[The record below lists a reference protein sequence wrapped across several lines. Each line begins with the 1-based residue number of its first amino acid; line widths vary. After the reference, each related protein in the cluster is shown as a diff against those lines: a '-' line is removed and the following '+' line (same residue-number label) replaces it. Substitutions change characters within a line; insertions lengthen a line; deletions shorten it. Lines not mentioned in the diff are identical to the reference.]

1 MGTYNV
7 SKIEGWLK
15 DFTSAKD
22 KFTNT
27 YYGDF
32 KKSYIRSCN
41 DSVVVKMRNKLDEH
55 YARISRINSRVKN
68 VWDDFLWDLK
78 TIDNRL
84 AGGKGSTNNSS
95 IGSKLAKLP
104 SLKEYK
110 ANLNVR
116 INSISAA
123 VGTVNALGWAEDK
136 NFSENLATSSEILNS
151 TAAVIA
157 TSVIS
162 GVFKLREKLLDGAV
176 WLGTAA
182 VTGVATHIGFE
193 EWANNKQNEVMDFIA
208 FDFVGK
214 ANEILYKNT
223 SIGRNY
229 NDKSLIKYDSNMAQS
244 IQNTTTKVTEF
255 AVATGLTVAT
265 GGMAAPLS
273 ALIVAGTGF
282 VIGAG
287 DKAEEDFSKEDRS
300 FWGDS
305 KEIAIA
311 GGIKAIEFYSE
322 GKMGAGMIDAASSI
336 ISSGGVKNLI
346 GGIKTV
352 LSNGESSLFTKES
365 LKNGLKATFKDVD
378 TYMDSI
384 GAAFN
389 NISYN
394 NKDGVQVNWKGLA
407 KETACNFAMNSVFGF
422 IGNAFET
429 KMTTGMK
436 NTMEGVNPKNVDA
449 SSAVKKINVN
459 DDLDD
464 LRKEYDDLINWKNSD
479 EGLYSKRLN
488 EVYGDRSGSSRYK
501 KNMDRIAKLE
511 STLGIKNTG
520 VPESKIHVYY
530 QDIEKSDFNRLRQIL
545 DEWGESRGYENYS
558 ERALK
563 QYAKTGSMIDPKTGN
578 YYITSTNG
586 ARSYLSKLDPD
597 DVAKYLGNFKNSK
610 IKNHPDS
617 KLFTEID
624 VRERFSK
631 AKKLNTPLEIA
642 QEFNDTKQYL
652 YYKGCSY
659 KYDNATL
666 KKWYKITCDWDE
678 AKQSYKPKSAY
689 DIDEKKL
696 FEFLEKRNLLSD
708 TDKMILNGMK
718 GDTFTQ
724 EEKSIICMFTKHGG
738 PDLSAFN
745 RKTEISF
752 LNRKFDG
759 ANEEQCLRYAN
770 KCVEFYNINHNP
782 PIKLFSSME
791 EFNNVVDKIASKGI
805 IKQDTIVYRSIDG
818 IFSDGKMLDLNS
830 IKPGDTFNDSAHTSV
845 SVKKITSKGKNGN
858 GIFDRK
864 VQLQILLPEGSHGT
878 YIDSYA
884 GTGLY
889 KQQEILL
896 PRNSTFRVADY
907 PTIDANGVYT
917 YKVELLPP
925 KDAHLP
931 ELSTKKLNLYGKM
944 FNKQDKQKGKGAKEL
959 LNSMQNNGL
968 LTRFNNEVDDMINKE
983 LYNGPKAIAEHDLTH
998 AKNVLLYSME
1008 MGNNLKLNNN
1018 QFELLVD
1025 AAKYHD
1031 VGVVNAKT
1039 HSNHAI
1045 LSSLK
1050 IGNDLS
1056 LGKKYSEPDLNKLK
1070 AIVEF
1075 HGKNDIIKLNDGT
1088 YRYSDK
1094 SLAEVCAKYNVTD
1107 PKDIDDVKMIGSIL
1121 KDADALDRTRFIE
1134 NIDVNYFRNKEE
1146 CLDLLPASYE
1156 LREAISSDEFQKNMN
1171 SSRFSETEKNEA
1183 WHLFNSEKYPV
1194 ALINFGLKY
1203 YKNYNCTS
1211 ITNYINSVLK

>member
-123 VGTVNALGWAEDK
+123 VGTVNALGWADDK
-136 NFSENLATSSEILNS
+136 SFLENLANSSEILNS
-151 TAAVIA
+151 TAAVTA

-162 GVFKLREKLLDGAV
+162 GVFKLGEKLVDGVV

-193 EWANNKQNEVMDFIA
+193 EWANDKQNGVMNFIA
-208 FDFVGK
+208 VDAVGK

-229 NDKSLIKYDSNMAQS
+229 NDKSLIKYDSNIAQS

-322 GKMGAGMIDAASSI
+322 GQMGAGMIKAAGSI

-436 NTMEGVNPKNVDA
+436 NTIEGVNPKNAEV
-449 SSAVKKINVN
+449 SSKYAKPKSEAN
-459 DDLDD
+459 LDS
-464 LRKEYDDLINWKNSD
+464 LKREYDELLKK
-479 EGLYSKRLN
+479 SKESWFVKAKEAGDNHWAWDLN
-488 EVYGDRSGSSRYK
+488 EVDEVDKVIKRMK
-501 KNMDRIAKLE
+501 ELE
-511 STLGIKNTG
+511 GTLGIK
-520 VPESKIHVYY
+520 E
-530 QDIEKSDFNRLRQIL
+530 
-545 DEWGESRGYENYS
+545 
-558 ERALK
+558 
-563 QYAKTGSMIDPKTGN
+563 
-578 YYITSTNG
+578 
-586 ARSYLSKLDPD
+586 
-597 DVAKYLGNFKNSK
+597 
-610 IKNHPDS
+610 
-617 KLFTEID
+617 
-624 VRERFSK
+624 
-631 AKKLNTPLEIA
+631 
-642 QEFNDTKQYL
+642 
-652 YYKGCSY
+652 
-659 KYDNATL
+659 
-666 KKWYKITCDWDE
+666 
-678 AKQSYKPKSAY
+678 
-689 DIDEKKL
+689 
-696 FEFLEKRNLLSD
+696 
-708 TDKMILNGMK
+708 
-718 GDTFTQ
+718 
-724 EEKSIICMFTKHGG
+724 
-738 PDLSAFN
+738 
-745 RKTEISF
+745 TEIS
-752 LNRKFDG
+752 KSKIYDYSG
-759 ANEEQCLRYAN
+759 AKKEADELARRIS
-770 KCVEFYNINHNP
+770 KESIPGFENIDTNSLEYKKA
-782 PIKLFSSME
+782 IQDMY
-791 EFNNVVDKIASKGI
+791 SKPSPSG
-805 IKQDTIVYRSIDG
+805 KQDLSQIENPFYKNG
-818 IFSDGKMLDLNS
+818 NLDLNKTYS
-830 IKPGDTFNDSAHTSV
+830 ENLSKFSKEGISYEQYATQNGINIKNYGSEMDLAFDVGDENWYLVQVIKNNVNKENWPAAI
-845 SVKKITSKGKNGN
+845 KKPRSELNTNELINAAGPFLKQKDIINLNEIEKRLNMKNLSLQNQNTLSQFQRAGGCEINGMLRGKNHEDIHSLYDLELIMNRSYGGAN
-858 GIFDRK
+858 QKHPRQVNKNYSIVD
-864 VQLQILLPEGSHGT
+864 E
-878 YIDSYA
+878 ID
-884 GTGLY
+884 
-889 KQQEILL
+889 
-896 PRNSTFRVADY
+896 
-907 PTIDANGVYT
+907 
-917 YKVELLPP
+917 
-925 KDAHLP
+925 
-931 ELSTKKLNLYGKM
+931 
-944 FNKQDKQKGKGAKEL
+944 
-959 LNSMQNNGL
+959 
-968 LTRFNNEVDDMINKE
+968 
-983 LYNGPKAIAEHDLTH
+983 
-998 AKNVLLYSME
+998 
-1008 MGNNLKLNNN
+1008 
-1018 QFELLVD
+1018 
-1025 AAKYHD
+1025 
-1031 VGVVNAKT
+1031 
-1039 HSNHAI
+1039 
-1045 LSSLK
+1045 
-1050 IGNDLS
+1050 
-1056 LGKKYSEPDLNKLK
+1056 
-1070 AIVEF
+1070 
-1075 HGKNDIIKLNDGT
+1075 DIIKNNCNTSTIKGVSYLTSVG
-1088 YRYSDK
+1088 S
-1094 SLAEVCAKYNVTD
+1094 NVPTKRVLDTIDSFGPNSPEALQAVQDLIGLDITD
-1107 PKDIDDVKMIGSIL
+1107 PAYNSKTIPPTRNTYYSNKFYNKVRGDIES
-1121 KDADALDRTRFIE
+1121 LDIKVESYISPGCGAYIDTYGGIE
-1134 NIDVNYFRNKEE
+1134 NGLGEMLIKRNCNQKIVDAYIDPN
-1146 CLDLLPASYE
+1146 
-1156 LREAISSDEFQKNMN
+1156 
-1171 SSRFSETEKNEA
+1171 
-1183 WHLFNSEKYPV
+1183 
-1194 ALINFGLKY
+1194 
-1203 YKNYNCTS
+1203 TS
-1211 ITNYINSVLK
+1211 KLVLVTLYT